1 MFWLELS
8 VLLCVR
14 LDVCVA
20 RWEQM
25 AATQQT
31 VGERRADEEGK
42 KKRGGERE
50 TPVQRTSTRFSRLPK
65 SCTLESSA

>member
-1 MFWLELS
+1 MCLCAR
-8 VLLCVR
+8 VCVCVR

-31 VGERRADEEGK
+31 VDERRADGEGK
-42 KKRGGERE
+42 KKRERERE
-50 TPVQRTSTRFSRLPK
+50 TPVQRTSTRFFSLPK
-65 SCTLESSA
+65 SCTLESSLE

>member
-1 MFWLELS
+1 ML
-8 VLLCVR
+8 VCVR

-31 VGERRADEEGK
+31 VGERRADGEGK
-42 KKRGGERE
+42 KRERE
-50 TPVQRTSTRFSRLPK
+50 RDACPEDIESLLSLPK
-65 SCTLESSA
+65 SCTLESFA